1 MYIKRKL
8 SDSLITF
15 KGLRFGKRCSQ
26 KSLHRYRVT
35 VGVGG
40 NLGDVKRRFE
50 HLFIYFKRDKRVE
63 LLRTSLILK
72 NPPFGFANQDDFFN
86 SIVVIK
92 TSMQPTVFLDYLMR
106 VEKKFAR
113 KRSFANAPRTLD
125 LDIIFFDE
133 RVVNTPK
140 LKIPH
145 AQWANRESV
154 LIPLMDIQ
162 R

>member
-1 MYIKRKL
+1 MYIKRRL

-26 KSLHRYRVT
+26 KSFHRYRIT

-63 LLRTSLILK
+63 LLQTSLILK
-72 NPPFGFANQDDFFN
+72 NPPFGFAEQDDFFN
-86 SIVVIK
+86 SIVVLK
-92 TSMQPTVFLDYLMR
+92 TSMQPKVFLDYLMR

-140 LKIPH
+140 LQIPH
-145 AQWANRESV
+145 AQWSKRESV
-154 LIPLMDIQ
+154 LIPLMDIY